1 MLVLWQFVIG
11 LTTPTHFSLLLR
23 RFNTDEM
30 TKLKE
35 FVRSEGKDAYQ
46 QLRHDSASAFPGY
59 ANELR
64 GIAAG
69 ANVSLEDV
77 WTNILMVELEN
88 LNNKTKD
95 HCSDISAISN
105 SGYRDG
111 FAHGHNEVT
120 RRYFKYCY
128 GI

>member
-1 MLVLWQFVIG
+1 MASRPSF
-11 LTTPTHFSLLLR
+11 LTLLR
-23 RFNTDEM
+23 RFSTDEM
-30 TKLKE
+30 VTLKA
-35 FVRSEGKDAYQ
+35 FARAEGRDAYQ

-59 ANELR
+59 AEELR

-120 RRYFKYCY
+120 YRS
-128 GI
+128 